1 MGWVLSYVNYDA
13 SLEVQPQ
20 ETLEGILNIN
30 FLIPLILSI
39 IGLVLS
45 LCGNLDKI
53 YPQVM
58 KDLTVRRAAE
68 AAKLQAESAQN

>member
-1 MGWVLSYVNYDA
+1 MGTVPKLSFF
-13 SLEVQPQ
+13 E
-20 ETLEGILNIN
+20 
-30 FLIPLILSI
+30 